1 MRFINPGFLRLVC
14 LTALLFVPFGVSA
27 APTAPNPG
35 EPAPAKKVSHVDAA
49 GAAKLLADKKQ
60 VVVLDVRTP
69 AEFEEGH
76 IAGAKNI
83 DFQAKDFADKL
94 GALDKSQTYLVHCAA
109 GGRSTRSLETF
120 QKLGFTSIVHLD
132 GGMNAWKK
140 AGQPV
145 TK

>member
-1 MRFINPGFLRLVC
+1 MRFVTFGFLRRFC
-14 LTALLFVPFGVSA
+14 LAALLFVPAGPLATA
-27 APTAPNPG
+27 ADGNA
-35 EPAPAKKVSHVDAA
+35 AKAVKHVDAA
-49 GAAKLLADKKQ
+49 GAAKLLADQKK
-60 VVVLDVRTP
+60 VEVLDVRTP
-69 AEFEEGH
+69 DEFAEGH

-94 GALDKSQTYLVHCAA
+94 GGLDKTQTYLVHCAA
-109 GGRSTRSLETF
+109 GGRSTRALETF
-120 QKLGFTSIVHLD
+120 QKLGFTHIVHLD